1 MNNINRKRTNVVICS
16 LEGCIDMK
24 DVDVKTYFQ
33 NLQDLGR
40 NLENDNNFKKILEF
54 CSALG
59 NKERLKI
66 ITALRDND
74 HCVCELEAIL
84 DKSQPSISHHLR
96 ILESIGLIRS
106 FKRGKFTHYDLVKEK
121 INIYLDLL
129 HQILI

>member
-1 MNNINRKRTNVVICS
+1 
-16 LEGCIDMK
+16 MK

-33 NLQDLGR
+33 SLQDFGR

-84 DKSQPSISHHLR
+84 DKSQPSISHHLW
-96 ILESIGLIRS
+96 ILESVGLIKS
-106 FKRGKFTHYDLVKEK
+106 NKKGKFTHYELVKEQLEEYYSIFK
-121 INIYLDLL
+121 K
-129 HQILI
+129 